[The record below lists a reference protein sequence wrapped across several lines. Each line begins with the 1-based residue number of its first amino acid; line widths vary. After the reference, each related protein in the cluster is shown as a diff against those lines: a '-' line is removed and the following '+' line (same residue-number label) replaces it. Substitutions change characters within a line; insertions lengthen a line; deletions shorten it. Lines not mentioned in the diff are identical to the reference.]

1 VGGVVDV
8 AIEAPEPFLGEQ
20 LMSEDVCL
28 LVGARID
35 RLDTAIDG
43 LKLETQGEGKPVVV
57 AAQDRKPSGAEQVRP
72 LRNKRAR
79 VQHHAHAGVVGGPI
93 DFDRGI
99 RNHTT

>member
-1 VGGVVDV
+1 
-8 AIEAPEPFLGEQ
+8 
-20 LMSEDVCL
+20 MSEDVCL

-57 AAQDRKPSGAEQVRP
+57 AAQDRKPNGAEQVRP

-79 VQHHAHAGVVGGPI
+79 VQHHAHAGVIGGPI
-93 DFDRGI
+93 DFDIGI
-99 RNHTT
+99 CNHTT